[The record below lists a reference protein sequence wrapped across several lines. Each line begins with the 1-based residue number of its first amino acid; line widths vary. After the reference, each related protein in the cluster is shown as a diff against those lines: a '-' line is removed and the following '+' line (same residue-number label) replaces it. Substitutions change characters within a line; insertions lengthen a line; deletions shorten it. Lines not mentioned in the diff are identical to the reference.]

1 MAMSWLEIFK
11 NVAALGTIGTGLV
24 SLMRPLAVR
33 GFTGLEVRGARG
45 ITEIRAVL
53 GGVFI
58 GLGIAPF
65 IFDSPV
71 AYQTLGF
78 MYLFV
83 AVVRSI
89 SMIFDRSIVP
99 SNLISVVFEIL
110 LGVIL
115 VY

>member
-1 MAMSWLEIFK
+1 MSSLEILK
-11 NVAALGTIGTGLV
+11 NIAALGTIGTGLV
-24 SLMRPLAVR
+24 SLIRPLAVR
-33 GFTGLEVRGARG
+33 GFTGLEAQGARG

-65 IFDSPV
+65 MFDSPV

-78 MYLFV
+78 MYLCV
-83 AVVRSI
+83 AVVRSV
-89 SMIFDRSIVP
+89 SMIIDRSIVA
-99 SNLISVVFEIL
+99 SNLISVAFEIVF
-110 LGVIL
+110 GVIL